1 MISSNTKGP
10 SLANQSES
18 LPLCMDVDV
27 DMSIVESTI
36 LSGRDTTFLIS
47 VNYDCQPSRASSNLE
62 LTLFC
67 SFHYK
72 KNKKNKNDNK
82 HLTKIY
88 QKKGNYRS
96 GIVQIDST

>member
-1 MISSNTKGP
+1 MISSNTKEP

-18 LPLCMDVDV
+18 IPLCLDVDA
-27 DMSIVESTI
+27 DMSIVVESTI

-47 VNYDCQPSRASSNLE
+47 VNYDRQPSRASSNLE

-67 SFHYK
+67 SFH
-72 KNKKNKNDNK
+72 NKKNENDNK
-82 HLTKIY
+82 NLTKIY
-88 QKKGNYRS
+88 QQKGNYRS

>member
-1 MISSNTKGP
+1 MLID
-10 SLANQSES
+10 A
-18 LPLCMDVDV
+18 
-27 DMSIVESTI
+27 DMSIVVESTI

-67 SFHYK
+67 SFP
-72 KNKKNKNDNK
+72 NKKNKNDNK
-82 HLTKIY
+82 NLTKIY

-96 GIVQIDST
+96 GIVHIDST